1 MNRHPACVCLIAL
14 WLGASAV
21 MAQAASPSPATAA
34 ASSPQVAEQL
44 RIASQK
50 LEQGKT
56 GEAGAA
62 FEAADRLAGGQ
73 SCSALIGLAAVQI
86 KTEKPKQAKETAK
99 RALALGPN
107 SSQRAAVLHLLG
119 LATFQSADG
128 KADELREA
136 IAVLEEAIG
145 LRGTSLNS
153 SKLTLAHARNALGES
168 QAAALEL
175 RELLGSLPA
184 TDNTAKESRI
194 LLCQIRHRHPEIPP
208 ASSNSPLHKAEGEV
222 QRPEN
227 LFTPSPDYPISFGMA
242 APKPR
247 GSVVIKGIVD
257 QEGCVVEPK
266 VAQSDA
272 KELEFAALEKVSEW
286 TFLPATLNGAA
297 VSVYYEVTVNF
308 SYGDSHKPTRPTG
321 ASRKG

>member
-1 MNRHPACVCLIAL
+1 M
-14 WLGASAV
+14 
-21 MAQAASPSPATAA
+21 
-34 ASSPQVAEQL
+34 
-44 RIASQK
+44 
-50 LEQGKT
+50 
-56 GEAGAA
+56 
-62 FEAADRLAGGQ
+62 
-73 SCSALIGLAAVQI
+73 
-86 KTEKPKQAKETAK
+86 
-99 RALALGPN
+99 
-107 SSQRAAVLHLLG
+107 LHLLG
-119 LATFQSADG
+119 LATFQSAAG
-128 KADELREA
+128 KEDELREA
-136 IAVLEEAIG
+136 ISAARGSDRASRYQPPFVEADLG
-145 LRGTSLNS
+145 PRV
-153 SKLTLAHARNALGES
+153 RNALGES

-208 ASSNSPLHKAEGEV
+208 ASSDNLLRKAEGDV
-222 QRPEN
+222 QRPEKT
-227 LFTPSPDYPISFGMA
+227 LHAVAGLPFFLRHGRPQ
-242 APKPR
+242 PR

-272 KELEFAALEKVSEW
+272 KELEFAAPRESLGMDL
-286 TFLPATLNGAA
+286 LPATLNGAA